1 MKAIKDTREIL
12 AETEDGKITVGEKL
26 SLEQSKK
33 ILNRNGN
40 NYTDEQ
46 IIIIRD
52 FIYTMATIQYLFITE
67 QYIKNKSLTK
77 NQNQNEKECIPLH
90 QSEHRRAS

>member
-1 MKAIKDTREIL
+1 MKVVRDTEEIL
-12 AETEDGKITVGEKL
+12 SETDNGKITVGEKL
-26 SLEQSKK
+26 SLEQSRK

-46 IIIIRD
+46 ILIIRD

-77 NQNQNEKECIPLH
+77 NQNENEKSIPLH
-90 QSEHRRAS
+90 QGEYRRAS